1 MKKSESDS
9 PIVEEVREARR
20 AFWAEHDNDI
30 DKVFDA
36 VQKAQ
41 EEARSQGVK
50 FADHLKPKL
59 PPDFYERL
67 AELRAERSQNHFAS

>member
-1 MKKSESDS
+1 MKKKYNSDS

-20 AFWAEHDNDI
+20 ALWAEYDNDI

-50 FADHLKPKL
+50 FADLKPCL
-59 PPDFYERL
+59 PPDFHERL
-67 AELRAERSQNHFAS
+67 AQLKAERTRPAA